1 MYCLVDFRNRPQYKY
16 TFSKQE
22 KARECLRRI
31 KNNPLGV
38 TVFFTDGRR
47 EYFENGL
54 PAMLRP
60 LDTFTPVRG
69 RYDTSSK
76 RILRDGIALQAGL
89 PHEFFASSK
98 KTVRLKKGCH
108 AKYRVREMSNFDG
121 LLKKNTEPKN
131 PSAANWR
138 KKSVFSLF
146 MLGNRKIYA
155 GLAIVSLLIF
165 SSSFYFQKQSSQS
178 AAAQSQSSYQ
188 PEGQVAGAMD
198 AKTDE
203 NENEESLKLAD
214 EEVIMSLLGK
224 IEEKKQGEFETE
236 ILRYIKGR
244 PMETMAPYIAKQ
256 PRIVAAFIVGIA
268 MKESK
273 FGVYAPHSGG
283 RDCYNYWGYKG
294 RENTTASGYSC
305 FNSPEHAVQVVGK
318 KIASLTARGISNPA
332 EMISWKCGSSCAGHG
347 AENVR
352 KWIADVGV
360 NFYKINSKDNS

>member
-1 MYCLVDFRNRPQYKY
+1 MFCLVDFRNRPQYKY

-22 KARECLRRI
+22 QALEALKRI
-31 KNNPLGV
+31 RNNPLGV
-38 TVFFTDGRR
+38 TVFFADGRR
-47 EYFENGL
+47 EYFEKGL
-54 PAMLRP
+54 PQS
-60 LDTFTPVRG
+60 F
-69 RYDTSSK
+69 SSLFGK
-76 RILRDGIALQAGL
+76 TIRI
-89 PHEFFASSK
+89 
-98 KTVRLKKGCH
+98 KKGCH
-108 AKYRVREMSNFDG
+108 AKYKIRELNNLDG
-121 LLKKNTEPKN
+121 VLKNQSEPETA
-131 PSAANWR
+131 STANWR

-146 MLGNRKIYA
+146 MLGNRKVYA
-155 GLAIVSLLIF
+155 TLAIVSLLIF
-165 SSSFYFQKQSSQS
+165 SSAFYFQNQSGQNAS
-178 AAAQSQSSYQ
+178 AQSPNLYQ
-188 PEGQVAGAMD
+188 TEGQVAGASD
-198 AKTDE
+198 AKTEE
-203 NENEESLKLAD
+203 NEDADSLKLAD
-214 EEVIMSLLGK
+214 EEVVMNLLGK
-224 IEEKKQGEFETE
+224 IEEAKQGEFETE

-244 PMETMAPYIAKQ
+244 PMEAMAPYIARED
-256 PRIVAAFIVGIA
+256 RIVAAFIVGIA

-360 NFYKINSKDNS
+360 NFYKINAKENS